1 MRDDG
6 VGDVHAKVIAANV
19 TGVVVRLGWTDA
31 ARGTPVEM
39 FQVLRMRDGQVV
51 DMQDYDQRRTA
62 LKGVGAPG

>member
-6 VGDVHAKVIAANV
+6 VGDVHANVIAANAV
-19 TGVVVRLGWTDA
+19 GLVVRLGWTDA
-31 ARGTPVEM
+31 ARRTVER

-51 DMQDYDQRRTA
+51 EIQDYDQRRAA